1 MAIKLTTTVQTS
13 AGATSTLYFH
23 IVEYYR
29 NKSGETAQFPVKY
42 YTDDTK
48 ATPCEIF
55 EGDLKKVY
63 NLDLSSVAGTEKI
76 EKLAYDAIG
85 AALKAAGLAPQSDET
100 GSWINY

>member
-63 NLDLSSVAGTEKI
+63 TLDLSSVAGTEKI

-85 AALKAAGLAPQSDET
+85 AALKVAGLAPQSDET